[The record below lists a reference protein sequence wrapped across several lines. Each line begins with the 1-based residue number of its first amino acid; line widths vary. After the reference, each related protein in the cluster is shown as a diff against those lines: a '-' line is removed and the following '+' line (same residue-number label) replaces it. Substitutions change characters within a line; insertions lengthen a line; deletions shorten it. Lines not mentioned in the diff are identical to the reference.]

1 MSKVLVIDNYDSF
14 TYNLV
19 HLLEGV
25 DADVTVVRNDELD
38 TVDVSEYHN
47 ILISPGPGVPSDI
60 PQVKTFFL
68 NYYQTK
74 NILGVCL
81 GHQLIAEC
89 FGNKIELSENVF
101 HGISTPITKVGK
113 SKLFDGLPNSFNVG
127 RYHSWLV
134 KDFSNDDLKITALSE
149 EENIMAFQHKDY
161 NVYGIQF
168 HPESILSEYGKEI
181 ISNWLK

>member
-25 DADVTVVRNDELD
+25 DAEVTVVRNDELYD
-38 TVDVSEYHN
+38 VDFELFPNV
-47 ILISPGPGVPSDI
+47 LISPGPGIPSDI
-60 PQVKTFFL
+60 KQVKKFVL
-68 NYYQTK
+68 ENYQTK

-89 FGNKIELSENVF
+89 FGSMVELSENVF
-101 HGISTPITKVGK
+101 HGIATPIEVDNDC
-113 SKLFDGLPNSFNVG
+113 KLFQNLPESFNVG
-127 RYHSWLV
+127 RYHSWITKEIT
-134 KDFSNDDLKITALSE
+134 KDFSALAKTE
-149 EENIMAFQHKDY
+149 DGIIMAFQHKIFPL
-161 NVYGIQF
+161 YGIQF

-181 ISNWLK
+181 IENWLK